1 MPTYNFT
8 SDLRIASLPERL
20 KSAANEIMSNE
31 LSLDKSASN
40 NRATLAFY
48 FNLVEGSNTLKLA
61 ANGSVTEVVRNFVL
75 KFQFPNTYTADLFN
89 KNKEEGLLVAP
100 LRECVKLLAHQY
112 LVNKETQPYLTY
124 DEIRYYI
131 FATPYR
137 WIGASSHTYSDIIQE
152 ILTNRQNST
161 DYTSLIES
169 ELSWKQYERQSREMI
184 SIIPYACDAFITK
197 KGMLILEM
205 PSPLS
210 DNFADC
216 LHFLASV
223 LKGDTYWDCSNHEYN
238 TLTKQS
244 YTEYMDING
253 EVELCRQSM
262 PCQLTG
268 DFNTVDQPLQLI
280 YYGAPGTGKSF
291 TIDKATNENNS
302 VRTTFHP
309 DSDYASFVGA
319 YKPTMAPM
327 PVHAFV
333 GTTVHHAKNAE
344 NEKAYEKKIVYKY
357 VPQAFLKAYVEAWKR
372 YAAGEDNP
380 YYLVIEEINR
390 GNCAQIF
397 GDLFQLLDRN
407 NMGCSSY
414 AISADEDIAQ
424 FLREDDKGFGK
435 LTEEQ
440 KNAIGEFKLKK
451 DSGVEENIGYEI
463 LNGSKLLLPPNLRIW
478 ATMNTS
484 DQSLFPIDSAFK
496 RRWNWEYMPIEYD
509 PTDKNTNERLAWKL
523 EVRGK
528 MYYWG
533 QFLDYINPKILKLTM
548 SEDKQMGYFFA
559 KPDKRGTDGR
569 LDIISEKVF
578 VNKVLFYLW
587 TDVFKDYDLTEDPFV
602 YENEGSKTRIA
613 YRFTD
618 FFPVENNDMLTKFV
632 EGFKLPV
639 VGEQSEDNTANTE
652 EATKRTYGR
661 SLVVK
666 FPDGTQIKGDTQFD
680 SYMQTLQKIGL
691 DKAAEVIAKKGYSR
705 NQAPLISKEKY
716 EAIESSP
723 TFSYVQSGDYYIIKG
738 IDSMEGTLK
747 GISKELGLGLEV
759 YFE

>member
-1 MPTYNFT
+1 MKHILIKGFKSLNGQVEILD
-8 SDLRIASLPERL
+8 SDLLCYVVKNISRGATGIRTISKSLL
-20 KSAANEIMSNE
+20 NEYVEYFDKHPNNNADQARKDLAGLTTIDKFEYGYSSTLMTMAKMVLGEE
-31 LSLDKSASN
+31 LSQQDK
-40 NRATLAFY
+40 
-48 FNLVEGSNTLKLA
+48 LVSSVVPVP
-61 ANGSVTEVVRNFVL
+61 AN
-75 KFQFPNTYTADLFN
+75 
-89 KNKEEGLLVAP
+89 
-100 LRECVKLLAHQY
+100 Y
-112 LVNKETQPYLTY
+112 L
-124 DEIRYYI
+124 
-131 FATPYR
+131 
-137 WIGASSHTYSDIIQE
+137 
-152 ILTNRQNST
+152 
-161 DYTSLIES
+161 
-169 ELSWKQYERQSREMI
+169 
-184 SIIPYACDAFITK
+184 
-197 KGMLILEM
+197 
-205 PSPLS
+205 
-210 DNFADC
+210 
-216 LHFLASV
+216 
-223 LKGDTYWDCSNHEYN
+223 
-238 TLTKQS
+238 
-244 YTEYMDING
+244 
-253 EVELCRQSM
+253 
-262 PCQLTG
+262 
-268 DFNTVDQPLQLI
+268 DQPLQLI

-319 YKPTMAPM
+319 YKPTMENVPITVSGVSPNSGGYAM
-327 PVHAFV
+327 FV
-333 GTTVHHAKNAE
+333 KGNDNHPGTE
-344 NEKAYEKKIVYKY
+344 RKIVYKY

-372 YAAGEDNP
+372 YAAGKDNP

-414 AISADEDIAQ
+414 AICADEDIAQ
-424 FLREDDKGFGK
+424 FLREDKNGFALKKTADGNG
-435 LTEEQ
+435 LTQEQ
-440 KNAIGEFKLKK
+440 RETISSFVLVK
-451 DSGVEENIGYEI
+451 DSGVEEHIGPEI
-463 LNGSKLLLPPNLRIW
+463 LNGSKLLIPPNLRIW

-496 RRWNWEYMPIEYD
+496 RRWNWEYIPIEYD
-509 PTDKNTNERLAWKL
+509 PTDKNTGERLAWKF
-523 EVRGK
+523 EVGGK
-528 MYYWG
+528 RYYWG
-533 QFLDYINPKILKLTM
+533 KFLDYINPKILKLTM

-569 LDIISEKVF
+569 LDVISEKVF

-587 TDVFKDYDLTEDPFV
+587 TDVFKDYDLTEAPFV
-602 YENEGSKTRIA
+602 YKDKEGKNVA

-618 FFPVENNDMLTKFV
+618 FFPVENNDMLARFV
-632 EGFKLPV
+632 NGMGLTV

-680 SYMQTLQKIGL
+680 SYMQALQKIGL

-738 IDSMEGTLK
+738 IDTMEGTLK
-747 GISKELGLGLEV
+747 GISKDLGLDLDV

>member
-1 MPTYNFT
+1 MIRIFKFKKNDLNPSAGKQIEYSGSDVRDFFHFSTDEVTVHFRYKSHIEGDYLNGLKFT
-8 SDLRIASLPERL
+8 STFKLSPARGDYKCYGNPDGSINL
-20 KSAANEIMSNE
+20 KNFF
-31 LSLDKSASN
+31 LDKLHLSVEEN
-40 NRATLAFY
+40 IEDFY
-48 FNLVEGSNTLKLA
+48 ALKKI
-61 ANGSVTEVVRNFVL
+61 SE
-75 KFQFPNTYTADLFN
+75 
-89 KNKEEGLLVAP
+89 
-100 LRECVKLLAHQY
+100 
-112 LVNKETQPYLTY
+112 
-124 DEIRYYI
+124 
-131 FATPYR
+131 
-137 WIGASSHTYSDIIQE
+137 
-152 ILTNRQNST
+152 T
-161 DYTSLIES
+161 DYILSYFPKDTEFS
-169 ELSWKQYERQSREMI
+169 EVAEFFFSQNTDISGEKELKEHDEM
-184 SIIPYACDAFITK
+184 
-197 KGMLILEM
+197 L
-205 PSPLS
+205 
-210 DNFADC
+210 
-216 LHFLASV
+216 
-223 LKGDTYWDCSNHEYN
+223 
-238 TLTKQS
+238 
-244 YTEYMDING
+244 
-253 EVELCRQSM
+253 
-262 PCQLTG
+262 
-268 DFNTVDQPLQLI
+268 DQPLQLI

-291 TIDKATNENNS
+291 TIDQVTNENNS

-319 YKPTMAPM
+319 YKPTMENVRM
-327 PVHAFV
+327 SKTFTSSKE
-333 GTTVHHAKNAE
+333 GTYAE
-344 NEKAYEKKIVYKY
+344 YVQKTDSHPGTEKKIVYKY

-424 FLREDDKGFGK
+424 FLRDDEKGFGK

-440 KNAIGEFKLKK
+440 INAIEGFKLKK
-451 DSGVEENIGYEI
+451 DSGVEEEIGPDI

-509 PTDKNTNERLAWKL
+509 PTDKNTGERLAWKF

-528 MYYWG
+528 TYYWG
-533 QFLDYINPKILKLTM
+533 KFLDYINPKILKLTM

-569 LDIISEKVF
+569 LDVISEKVF

-602 YENEGSKTRIA
+602 YENEGSKTRTA

-618 FFPVENNDMLTKFV
+618 FFPVENNDMLAKFV

-639 VGEQSEDNTANTE
+639 VGEQSDDNTANTE

-680 SYMQTLQKIGL
+680 SYMQALQKIGL

-723 TFSYVQSGDYYIIKG
+723 TFSYVQSGDFYIIKG
-738 IDSMEGTLK
+738 IDTMEGTLK
-747 GISKELGLGLEV
+747 GISKDLGLDLDV

>member
-1 MPTYNFT
+1 MIRIFKFKKNDLNPSAGKQIEYSVSDVRDFFHFSTDEVTVHFRYISHIEGDYLNGLKFT
-8 SDLRIASLPERL
+8 STFKLSPARGDYKCYGNPDGSINL
-20 KSAANEIMSNE
+20 KNFF
-31 LSLDKSASN
+31 LDKLHLSVEEN
-40 NRATLAFY
+40 IEDFY
-48 FNLVEGSNTLKLA
+48 ALKKI
-61 ANGSVTEVVRNFVL
+61 SE
-75 KFQFPNTYTADLFN
+75 
-89 KNKEEGLLVAP
+89 
-100 LRECVKLLAHQY
+100 
-112 LVNKETQPYLTY
+112 
-124 DEIRYYI
+124 
-131 FATPYR
+131 
-137 WIGASSHTYSDIIQE
+137 
-152 ILTNRQNST
+152 T
-161 DYTSLIES
+161 DYILSYFPKDTEFS
-169 ELSWKQYERQSREMI
+169 EVAEFFFSQNTDISGEKELKEHDEM
-184 SIIPYACDAFITK
+184 
-197 KGMLILEM
+197 L
-205 PSPLS
+205 
-210 DNFADC
+210 
-216 LHFLASV
+216 
-223 LKGDTYWDCSNHEYN
+223 
-238 TLTKQS
+238 
-244 YTEYMDING
+244 
-253 EVELCRQSM
+253 
-262 PCQLTG
+262 
-268 DFNTVDQPLQLI
+268 DQPLQLI

-291 TIDKATNENNS
+291 TIDKTTNENNS

-319 YKPTMAPM
+319 YKPTMENVPIYATYQTKEGSYGEYLTKTDKHP
-327 PVHAFV
+327 
-333 GTTVHHAKNAE
+333 GTE
-344 NEKAYEKKIVYKY
+344 RKIVYKY

-440 KNAIGEFKLKK
+440 KNTISGFVLVK
-451 DSGVEENIGYEI
+451 DSGVEEHIGLEV

-533 QFLDYINPKILKLTM
+533 DFLAYINPKILKLTM

-569 LDIISEKVF
+569 LDVISEKVF

-602 YENEGSKTRIA
+602 YENEGSKTRTA

-618 FFPVENNDMLTKFV
+618 FFPVENNDMLAKFV

-639 VGEQSEDNTANTE
+639 VGEQSDDNTANTE

-680 SYMQTLQKIGL
+680 SYMQALQKIGL

-723 TFSYVQSGDYYIIKG
+723 TFSYVQSGDFYIIKG
-738 IDSMEGTLK
+738 IDTMEGTLK

>member
-1 MPTYNFT
+1 MVLLSALLESSTTVIAMHYILLKGFKSLNGQVEILDSDSLCFVVKNISRGAIGIRTISKSLLKEYVDYFDKHPDNNADQARKDLAGLT
-8 SDLRIASLPERL
+8 SIDKFEYGYSSTLMTLAKMVLGE
-20 KSAANEIMSNE
+20 E
-31 LSLDKSASN
+31 LSQQDK
-40 NRATLAFY
+40 
-48 FNLVEGSNTLKLA
+48 LVS
-61 ANGSVTEVVRNFVL
+61 SVVPEPTN
-75 KFQFPNTYTADLFN
+75 
-89 KNKEEGLLVAP
+89 
-100 LRECVKLLAHQY
+100 
-112 LVNKETQPYLTY
+112 
-124 DEIRYYI
+124 I
-131 FATPYR
+131 F
-137 WIGASSHTYSDIIQE
+137 E
-152 ILTNRQNST
+152 
-161 DYTSLIES
+161 
-169 ELSWKQYERQSREMI
+169 
-184 SIIPYACDAFITK
+184 
-197 KGMLILEM
+197 
-205 PSPLS
+205 
-210 DNFADC
+210 
-216 LHFLASV
+216 
-223 LKGDTYWDCSNHEYN
+223 
-238 TLTKQS
+238 
-244 YTEYMDING
+244 
-253 EVELCRQSM
+253 
-262 PCQLTG
+262 
-268 DFNTVDQPLQLI
+268 QPLQLI

-327 PVHAFV
+327 PVNAFV

-440 KNAIGEFKLKK
+440 KDAISGFVVVK
-451 DSGVEENIGYEI
+451 DSGEEELIGPKI
-463 LNGSKLLLPPNLRIW
+463 LNGLKLLLPPNLRIW

-509 PTDKNTNERLAWKL
+509 PKDKNTDERLAWKFK
-523 EVRGK
+523 VGDK
-528 MYYWG
+528 IYSWG
-533 QFLDYINPKILKLTM
+533 DFLAYINPKIFKLTM

-559 KPDKRGTDGR
+559 KPDKRGSDGR

-587 TDVFKDYDLTEDPFV
+587 TDVFKDYDLTEAPFV
-602 YENEGSKTRIA
+602 YENEGSKTRTA

-618 FFPVENNDMLTKFV
+618 FFPIEDYAKLANFVDGFGLKEVNITPLKNVLTIYLPDENKTFSGKNQRQTAIDFISHIGLERIRDKKIYS
-632 EGFKLPV
+632 GSKLLV
-639 VGEQSEDNTANTE
+639 FSQDDLDRDNTLLTGSHTAR
-652 EATKRTYGR
+652 KI
-661 SLVVK
+661 
-666 FPDGTQIKGDTQFD
+666 DGTEYYYNSDFNIDAHIKN
-680 SYMQTLQKIGL
+680 LKKI
-691 DKAAEVIAKKGYSR
+691 AAELGVKVEIQYS
-705 NQAPLISKEKY
+705 
-716 EAIESSP
+716 
-723 TFSYVQSGDYYIIKG
+723 
-738 IDSMEGTLK
+738 
-747 GISKELGLGLEV
+747 
-759 YFE
+759 

>member
-1 MPTYNFT
+1 MKVDVTTIFFNSVIPEATATAPWCVSIGQGKEKKINASIDGLQDILDGLIYKAVREQEFVDLSAGSKNNEYLLLSKFDKVFVNGSQINNLQMVVALVREHT
-8 SDLRIASLPERL
+8 KSHEGRLRISLPPYA
-20 KSAANEIMSNE
+20 KFDDGEIEFSNE
-31 LSLDKSASN
+31 QSYQAISEFLGCGNIYDGGCW
-40 NRATLAFY
+40 F
-48 FNLVEGSNTLKLA
+48 VDDI
-61 ANGSVTEVVRNFVL
+61 SVHD
-75 KFQFPNTYTADLFN
+75 Q
-89 KNKEEGLLVAP
+89 
-100 LRECVKLLAHQY
+100 
-112 LVNKETQPYLTY
+112 
-124 DEIRYYI
+124 DE
-131 FATPYR
+131 
-137 WIGASSHTYSDIIQE
+137 
-152 ILTNRQNST
+152 
-161 DYTSLIES
+161 
-169 ELSWKQYERQSREMI
+169 
-184 SIIPYACDAFITK
+184 
-197 KGMLILEM
+197 
-205 PSPLS
+205 
-210 DNFADC
+210 
-216 LHFLASV
+216 LHFSCVVVNQNERMSYKTSQLRSAEWQGLVPEEHNYMRIPCIPQSN
-223 LKGDTYWDCSNHEYN
+223 DT
-238 TLTKQS
+238 
-244 YTEYMDING
+244 
-253 EVELCRQSM
+253 
-262 PCQLTG
+262 
-268 DFNTVDQPLQLI
+268 LQLI

-372 YAAGEDNP
+372 YSAGEDNP

-424 FLREDDKGFGK
+424 FLRDDVKGFALKKTKDGEG
-435 LTEEQ
+435 LTQ
-440 KNAIGEFKLKK
+440 QQRDVIASFKLEK
-451 DSGVEENIGYEI
+451 DSGEVEEIGFDI
-463 LNGSKLLLPPNLRIW
+463 LDGSKLLLPPNLRIW

-509 PTDKNTNERLAWKL
+509 PTDKNTGERLAWKL

-533 QFLDYINPKILKLTM
+533 QFLDYINPRILKLTM

-559 KPDKRGTDGR
+559 KPNKRGRDGR

-587 TDVFKDYDLTEDPFV
+587 TDVFKDYDLTEAPFV
-602 YENEGSKTRIA
+602 YEHENSKTRTA

-618 FFPVENNDMLTKFV
+618 FFSTKGDDMLARFV

-639 VGEQSEDNTANTE
+639 VEEQSEEDQDTDPDETYREDGNNNSRTLDHYTVNGNGNFLMGPAAIQAMNIFIANNPDYSANEIVSEWSSFKWPKVYTTE
-652 EATKRTYGR
+652 QYEEKKSKSIDTRIDKRYTPFDL
-661 SLVVK
+661 SN
-666 FPDGTQIKGDTQFD
+666 GDTI
-680 SYMQTLQKIGL
+680 YMSIGFIPETMADFIHILDTKDWGITIRKI
-691 DKAAEVIAKKGYSR
+691 D
-705 NQAPLISKEKY
+705 
-716 EAIESSP
+716 
-723 TFSYVQSGDYYIIKG
+723 
-738 IDSMEGTLK
+738 
-747 GISKELGLGLEV
+747 
-759 YFE
+759 

>member
-1 MPTYNFT
+1 MELT
-8 SDLRIASLPERL
+8 DLSLLAASVQKRYQECFIPKDCHLPENFKEHFKKFNYNDLIEYFEYSLVVHASSSLNIYIPNQWIYIAYFFVDYYRMIKAYKEKVSSL
-20 KSAANEIMSNE
+20 MSKEDIKACANNE
-31 LSLDKSASN
+31 EKARNILFRYNGDDKEFLIKFLSDYSWWAGGKTLDRNDYYVSPILSLA
-40 NRATLAFY
+40 
-48 FNLVEGSNTLKLA
+48 G
-61 ANGSVTEVVRNFVL
+61 
-75 KFQFPNTYTADLFN
+75 
-89 KNKEEGLLVAP
+89 
-100 LRECVKLLAHQY
+100 
-112 LVNKETQPYLTY
+112 LVNASQS
-124 DEIRYYI
+124 YI
-131 FATPYR
+131 A
-137 WIGASSHTYSDIIQE
+137 DICKN
-152 ILTNRQNST
+152 LA
-161 DYTSLIES
+161 ES
-169 ELSWKQYERQSREMI
+169 ELAYN
-184 SIIPYACDAFITK
+184 
-197 KGMLILEM
+197 ILDE
-205 PSPLS
+205 SFSSGLGILS
-210 DNFADC
+210 SNKSAN
-216 LHFLASV
+216 
-223 LKGDTYWDCSNHEYN
+223 DT
-238 TLTKQS
+238 
-244 YTEYMDING
+244 
-253 EVELCRQSM
+253 
-262 PCQLTG
+262 
-268 DFNTVDQPLQLI
+268 LQLI

-291 TIDKATNENNS
+291 TIDQVTNENNS

-319 YKPTMAPM
+319 YKPTMENVRM
-327 PVHAFV
+327 SKTFTSSKE
-333 GTTVHHAKNAE
+333 GTYAE
-344 NEKAYEKKIVYKY
+344 YVQKTDSHPGTEKKIVYKY

-424 FLREDDKGFGK
+424 FLRDDEKGFGK

-440 KNAIGEFKLKK
+440 INAIEGFKLKK
-451 DSGVEENIGYEI
+451 DSGVEEEIGPDI

-509 PTDKNTNERLAWKL
+509 PTDKNTGERLAWKF

-528 MYYWG
+528 TYYWG
-533 QFLDYINPKILKLTM
+533 KFLDYINPKILKLTM

-569 LDIISEKVF
+569 LDVISEKVF

-602 YENEGSKTRIA
+602 YENEGSKTRTA

-618 FFPVENNDMLTKFV
+618 FFPVENNDMLAKFV

-639 VGEQSEDNTANTE
+639 VGEQSDDNTANTE
-652 EATKRTYGR
+652 ETTKRTYGR

-680 SYMQTLQKIGL
+680 SYMQALQKIGL

-723 TFSYVQSGDYYIIKG
+723 TFSYVQSGDFYIIKG
-738 IDSMEGTLK
+738 IDTMEGTLK

>member
-1 MPTYNFT
+1 MKVDVTTIFFNSVIPEATATAPWCVSIGQGKEKKINASIDGLQDILDGLIYKAVREQEFVDLSAGSKNNEYLLLSKFDKVFVNGSQINNLHMVVALVREHT
-8 SDLRIASLPERL
+8 KSHEGRLRISLPPYAKFDDGEIKFSNEQSYQSISDFLGCGNIYDGGCWFVDDISVHDQDELHFSCVVVNQNERMSYKTSQLRSAEWQGLVPDEHNYVGIPCVL
-20 KSAANEIMSNE
+20 KSN
-31 LSLDKSASN
+31 
-40 NRATLAFY
+40 
-48 FNLVEGSNTLKLA
+48 
-61 ANGSVTEVVRNFVL
+61 
-75 KFQFPNTYTADLFN
+75 
-89 KNKEEGLLVAP
+89 
-100 LRECVKLLAHQY
+100 
-112 LVNKETQPYLTY
+112 
-124 DEIRYYI
+124 
-131 FATPYR
+131 
-137 WIGASSHTYSDIIQE
+137 
-152 ILTNRQNST
+152 
-161 DYTSLIES
+161 
-169 ELSWKQYERQSREMI
+169 
-184 SIIPYACDAFITK
+184 
-197 KGMLILEM
+197 
-205 PSPLS
+205 
-210 DNFADC
+210 
-216 LHFLASV
+216 
-223 LKGDTYWDCSNHEYN
+223 DT
-238 TLTKQS
+238 
-244 YTEYMDING
+244 
-253 EVELCRQSM
+253 
-262 PCQLTG
+262 
-268 DFNTVDQPLQLI
+268 LQLI

-291 TIDKATNENNS
+291 TIDQVTNENNS

-319 YKPTMAPM
+319 YKPTMENV
-327 PVHAFV
+327 PVYATYQTKEGSYGEYLTKTDKHP
-333 GTTVHHAKNAE
+333 GTE
-344 NEKAYEKKIVYKY
+344 RKIVYKY

-372 YAAGEDNP
+372 YSAGEDNP

-424 FLREDDKGFGK
+424 FLRDDEKGFGK

-440 KNAIGEFKLKK
+440 INAIEGFKLKK
-451 DSGVEENIGYEI
+451 DSGVEEEIGPDI

-509 PTDKNTNERLAWKL
+509 PTDKNTGERLAWKF

-528 MYYWG
+528 TYYWG
-533 QFLDYINPKILKLTM
+533 KFLDYINPRILKLTM

-559 KPDKRGTDGR
+559 KPDKRGNDGK
-569 LDIISEKVF
+569 LDVISEKVF

-602 YENEGSKTRIA
+602 YKDKEGKNVA

-618 FFPVENNDMLTKFV
+618 FFPVENNDMLARFV
-632 EGFKLPV
+632 NGMGLTV

-680 SYMQTLQKIGL
+680 SYMQALQKIGL

-716 EAIESSP
+716 EAIENSP
-723 TFSYVQSGDYYIIKG
+723 TFSYVQDGDYYIIKG
-738 IDSMEGTLK
+738 IDTMEGTLN
-747 GISKELGLGLEV
+747 GISKELGLNLEV

>member
-1 MPTYNFT
+1 MQELTKIVARQDANFKLSPSSSNET
-8 SDLRIASLPERL
+8 SINLS
-20 KSAANEIMSNE
+20 NEISNLISDE
-31 LSLDKSASN
+31 SGEVSFRIYKDDLVKAISTLCLMPKVYMKKDTEPSKLYDILQDLSQQISVQFGESISTIYTINILKRDDG
-40 NRATLAFY
+40 RAY
-48 FNLVEGSNTLKLA
+48 FNNLKKPNGFNIRSFLVEQFSEITFRKNDDGSLEMRLNTLLPDDSIERK
-61 ANGSVTEVVRNFVL
+61 SVDTS
-75 KFQFPNTYTADLFN
+75 
-89 KNKEEGLLVAP
+89 
-100 LRECVKLLAHQY
+100 
-112 LVNKETQPYLTY
+112 
-124 DEIRYYI
+124 
-131 FATPYR
+131 ATF
-137 WIGASSHTYSDIIQE
+137 DI
-152 ILTNRQNST
+152 
-161 DYTSLIES
+161 
-169 ELSWKQYERQSREMI
+169 
-184 SIIPYACDAFITK
+184 
-197 KGMLILEM
+197 
-205 PSPLS
+205 
-210 DNFADC
+210 
-216 LHFLASV
+216 
-223 LKGDTYWDCSNHEYN
+223 
-238 TLTKQS
+238 
-244 YTEYMDING
+244 
-253 EVELCRQSM
+253 
-262 PCQLTG
+262 
-268 DFNTVDQPLQLI
+268 DQPLQLI

-291 TIDKATNENNS
+291 TIDQVTNENNS

-327 PVHAFV
+327 PINAFV

-372 YAAGEDNP
+372 YSAGEDNP

-414 AISADEDIAQ
+414 AINADEDIAQ
-424 FLREDDKGFGK
+424 FLRDDEKGFGK

-440 KNAIGEFKLKK
+440 INAIEGFKLKK
-451 DSGVEENIGYEI
+451 DSGVEEEIGSDI

-509 PTDKNTNERLAWKL
+509 PTDKNTGERLAWKF

-528 MYYWG
+528 TYYWG
-533 QFLDYINPKILKLTM
+533 KFLDYINPKILKLTM

-559 KPDKRGTDGR
+559 KPDNRGTDGR
-569 LDIISEKVF
+569 LDVISEKVF

-602 YENEGSKTRIA
+602 YKDKEGKNVA

-618 FFPVENNDMLTKFV
+618 FFPVENNDMLARFV
-632 EGFKLPV
+632 NGMGLTV

-680 SYMQTLQKIGL
+680 SYMQALQKIGL

-716 EAIESSP
+716 EAIENSP
-723 TFSYVQSGDYYIIKG
+723 TFSYVQDGDYYIIKG
-738 IDSMEGTLK
+738 IDTMEGTLN
-747 GISKELGLGLEV
+747 GISKELGLNLEV

>member
-1 MPTYNFT
+1 MQELTKIVARQDANFKLSPSSSNET
-8 SDLRIASLPERL
+8 SINLSNEISNLISDESGEVSFRIYKDDLVKAISTLCLIPKVYMKKDTEPSKLYDILQDLSQQISVQFGDSASSIYTINILKRDDGRAYFNNLKKPNGFNIRSFLVEQFSEITFRKNDDGSLEIRLNTLLPEDSIER
-20 KSAANEIMSNE
+20 KSV
-31 LSLDKSASN
+31 D
-40 NRATLAFY
+40 T
-48 FNLVEGSNTLKLA
+48 
-61 ANGSVTEVVRNFVL
+61 SVSF
-75 KFQFPNTYTADLFN
+75 
-89 KNKEEGLLVAP
+89 
-100 LRECVKLLAHQY
+100 
-112 LVNKETQPYLTY
+112 
-124 DEIRYYI
+124 
-131 FATPYR
+131 
-137 WIGASSHTYSDIIQE
+137 DI
-152 ILTNRQNST
+152 
-161 DYTSLIES
+161 
-169 ELSWKQYERQSREMI
+169 
-184 SIIPYACDAFITK
+184 
-197 KGMLILEM
+197 
-205 PSPLS
+205 
-210 DNFADC
+210 
-216 LHFLASV
+216 
-223 LKGDTYWDCSNHEYN
+223 
-238 TLTKQS
+238 
-244 YTEYMDING
+244 
-253 EVELCRQSM
+253 
-262 PCQLTG
+262 
-268 DFNTVDQPLQLI
+268 DQPLQLI

-344 NEKAYEKKIVYKY
+344 NKEAYEKKIVYKY

-372 YAAGEDNP
+372 YAASEDNP
-380 YYLVIEEINR
+380 YCLVIEEINR

-440 KNAIGEFKLKK
+440 RNAISGFVLKK
-451 DSGVEENIGYEI
+451 DSKVEEKIGSEI

-509 PTDKNTNERLAWKL
+509 PTDKNTGERLAWKL

-587 TDVFKDYDLTEDPFV
+587 TDVFKDYDLTEEPFV
-602 YENEGSKTRIA
+602 YENETSKAKTP

-618 FFPVENNDMLTKFV
+618 FFSTKGADMLAKFV

-639 VGEQSEDNTANTE
+639 VGELTDEDNNTDLDEMDSEDGNNNSRTLDRYTVNGNGNFLMGPAAIQAMTIFITNNPDYSANEIVSKWGGFKWPKVYTAEQYE
-652 EATKRTYGR
+652 EKKSKSTDTRIDKRYTSFDLSNGDVIYMSIGFIPETMADFIRILDTKDWGITIR
-661 SLVVK
+661 
-666 FPDGTQIKGDTQFD
+666 
-680 SYMQTLQKIGL
+680 KI
-691 DKAAEVIAKKGYSR
+691 D
-705 NQAPLISKEKY
+705 
-716 EAIESSP
+716 
-723 TFSYVQSGDYYIIKG
+723 
-738 IDSMEGTLK
+738 
-747 GISKELGLGLEV
+747 
-759 YFE
+759 

>member
-1 MPTYNFT
+1 MKELTKVVARQDANFKLSPSSSNETSINLSNDISNLISDESGAVSFKIYKDDLVKAISILCLMPKVYMKKDTEPSKLYNILQ
-8 SDLRIASLPERL
+8 DLSQQISVQFGESISTIYTINILKRDDGRAYFNNLKKPNGFNIRSFLVEQYSEITFRKNDDGSLEMRLNTLLPE
-20 KSAANEIMSNE
+20 EG
-31 LSLDKSASN
+31 
-40 NRATLAFY
+40 
-48 FNLVEGSNTLKLA
+48 VERKPVDTSIP
-61 ANGSVTEVVRNFVL
+61 F
-75 KFQFPNTYTADLFN
+75 DLN
-89 KNKEEGLLVAP
+89 
-100 LRECVKLLAHQY
+100 
-112 LVNKETQPYLTY
+112 
-124 DEIRYYI
+124 
-131 FATPYR
+131 
-137 WIGASSHTYSDIIQE
+137 
-152 ILTNRQNST
+152 
-161 DYTSLIES
+161 
-169 ELSWKQYERQSREMI
+169 
-184 SIIPYACDAFITK
+184 
-197 KGMLILEM
+197 
-205 PSPLS
+205 
-210 DNFADC
+210 
-216 LHFLASV
+216 
-223 LKGDTYWDCSNHEYN
+223 
-238 TLTKQS
+238 
-244 YTEYMDING
+244 
-253 EVELCRQSM
+253 
-262 PCQLTG
+262 
-268 DFNTVDQPLQLI
+268 QPLQLI

-291 TIDKATNENNS
+291 TIDQVTNENNS

-327 PVHAFV
+327 PINAFV

-372 YAAGEDNP
+372 YSAGEDNP

-424 FLREDDKGFGK
+424 FLREDEKGFGK

-440 KNAIGEFKLKK
+440 KDVIGEFKLKK
-451 DSGVEENIGYEI
+451 DNGVEEKIGPEI

-509 PTDKNTNERLAWKL
+509 PTDKNTGERLAWKL

-528 MYYWG
+528 VYYWG
-533 QFLDYINPKILKLTM
+533 QFLDYINPRILKLTM

-559 KPDKRGTDGR
+559 KPDKRGSDGR
-569 LDIISEKVF
+569 LDIISEKGF

-602 YENEGSKTRIA
+602 YENEGSKTRTA

-618 FFPVENNDMLTKFV
+618 FFSTKGADMLAKFV

-639 VGEQSEDNTANTE
+639 VGEQSEEDQDTDPDETYSEDGNNSSRTLDRYTVNGNGNFLMGPAAIQAMNIFIANNPDYSANEIVSEWSSFKWPKVYTTE
-652 EATKRTYGR
+652 QYEEKKSKSTDTRIDKRYTPFDL
-661 SLVVK
+661 SN
-666 FPDGTQIKGDTQFD
+666 GDTI
-680 SYMQTLQKIGL
+680 YMSIGFIPETMADFIRILDTKDWGITIRKI
-691 DKAAEVIAKKGYSR
+691 D
-705 NQAPLISKEKY
+705 
-716 EAIESSP
+716 
-723 TFSYVQSGDYYIIKG
+723 
-738 IDSMEGTLK
+738 
-747 GISKELGLGLEV
+747 
-759 YFE
+759 

>member
-1 MPTYNFT
+1 MQELTKIVARQDANFKLSPSSSNET
-8 SDLRIASLPERL
+8 SINLS
-20 KSAANEIMSNE
+20 NEISNLISDE
-31 LSLDKSASN
+31 SGEVSFRIYKDDLVKAISTLCLIPKVYMKKDTEPSKLYDILQDLSQQISVQFGESISTIYTINILKRDDG
-40 NRATLAFY
+40 RAY
-48 FNLVEGSNTLKLA
+48 FNNLKKPNGFNIRSFLVEQFSEITFRKNDDGSLEMRLNTLLPDDSIERK
-61 ANGSVTEVVRNFVL
+61 SVDTS
-75 KFQFPNTYTADLFN
+75 
-89 KNKEEGLLVAP
+89 
-100 LRECVKLLAHQY
+100 
-112 LVNKETQPYLTY
+112 
-124 DEIRYYI
+124 
-131 FATPYR
+131 ATF
-137 WIGASSHTYSDIIQE
+137 DI
-152 ILTNRQNST
+152 
-161 DYTSLIES
+161 
-169 ELSWKQYERQSREMI
+169 
-184 SIIPYACDAFITK
+184 
-197 KGMLILEM
+197 
-205 PSPLS
+205 
-210 DNFADC
+210 
-216 LHFLASV
+216 
-223 LKGDTYWDCSNHEYN
+223 
-238 TLTKQS
+238 
-244 YTEYMDING
+244 
-253 EVELCRQSM
+253 
-262 PCQLTG
+262 
-268 DFNTVDQPLQLI
+268 DQPLQLI

-291 TIDKATNENNS
+291 TIDQVTNENNS

-327 PVHAFV
+327 PINAFV

-372 YAAGEDNP
+372 YSAGEDNP

-414 AISADEDIAQ
+414 AINADEDIAQ
-424 FLREDDKGFGK
+424 FLRDDEKGFGK

-440 KNAIGEFKLKK
+440 INAIEGFKLKK
-451 DSGVEENIGYEI
+451 DSGVEEEIGSDI

-509 PTDKNTNERLAWKL
+509 PTDKNTGERLAWKF

-528 MYYWG
+528 TYYWG
-533 QFLDYINPKILKLTM
+533 KFLDYINPKILKLTM

-559 KPDKRGTDGR
+559 KPDNRGTDGR
-569 LDIISEKVF
+569 LDVISEKVF

-602 YENEGSKTRIA
+602 YKDKEGKNVA

-618 FFPVENNDMLTKFV
+618 FFPVENNDMLARFV
-632 EGFKLPV
+632 NGMGLTV

-680 SYMQTLQKIGL
+680 SYMQALQKIGL

-716 EAIESSP
+716 EAIENSP
-723 TFSYVQSGDYYIIKG
+723 TFSYVQDGDYYIIKG
-738 IDSMEGTLK
+738 IDTMEGTLN
-747 GISKELGLGLEV
+747 GISKELGLNLEV

>member
-1 MPTYNFT
+1 MIHIFKFKKNDLNPSSGKQLEFSSSEIEQFFRFKNPEVTIQINYISFESASALNNIRFYST
-8 SDLRIASLPERL
+8 FKLSPKRGDYKCYGNTDGSINLKDFFIEKLHLTLDENLDDFFALKRLSDIRYLLYYIPRASKLGELLSMWCSQNVELPQSAQSLRNYT
-20 KSAANEIMSNE
+20 KY
-31 LSLDKSASN
+31 LDK
-40 NRATLAFY
+40 
-48 FNLVEGSNTLKLA
+48 
-61 ANGSVTEVVRNFVL
+61 
-75 KFQFPNTYTADLFN
+75 
-89 KNKEEGLLVAP
+89 
-100 LRECVKLLAHQY
+100 
-112 LVNKETQPYLTY
+112 
-124 DEIRYYI
+124 
-131 FATPYR
+131 
-137 WIGASSHTYSDIIQE
+137 
-152 ILTNRQNST
+152 
-161 DYTSLIES
+161 
-169 ELSWKQYERQSREMI
+169 
-184 SIIPYACDAFITK
+184 
-197 KGMLILEM
+197 
-205 PSPLS
+205 
-210 DNFADC
+210 
-216 LHFLASV
+216 
-223 LKGDTYWDCSNHEYN
+223 
-238 TLTKQS
+238 
-244 YTEYMDING
+244 
-253 EVELCRQSM
+253 
-262 PCQLTG
+262 
-268 DFNTVDQPLQLI
+268 PLQLI

-291 TIDKATNENNS
+291 TIDQVTNENNS

-333 GTTVHHAKNAE
+333 GTTVHHAKNSE
-344 NEKAYEKKIVYKY
+344 NKEAYEKKIVYKY
-357 VPQAFLKAYVEAWKR
+357 VPQAFLKAYVEAWKI

-435 LTEEQ
+435 LNEEQ
-440 KNAIGEFKLKK
+440 KEAIGKFRLKK
-451 DSGVEENIGYEI
+451 DSGVEEHIGLEI

-496 RRWNWEYMPIEYD
+496 RRWNWEYIPIEYD
-509 PTDKNTNERLAWKL
+509 PTDKNTGERLAWKF

-533 QFLDYINPKILKLTM
+533 DFLAYINPKILKLTM

-559 KPDKRGTDGR
+559 KPDKRGNDGK

-602 YENEGSKTRIA
+602 YENEGSKTRTA

-618 FFPVENNDMLTKFV
+618 FFSTKGVDMLAKFV

-639 VGEQSEDNTANTE
+639 VGELTE
-652 EATKRTYGR
+652 EDINIDPDEMDNEDGNNNSRTLDRYTVNGNGNFLMGPAAIQAMTIFIANNPNYSANEIVSKWGGFKWPKVYTAEQYEEKKSKSTDTRIDKRYSSFDLSNGDVIYMSIGFIPETMADFIRILDTKDWGITIR
-661 SLVVK
+661 
-666 FPDGTQIKGDTQFD
+666 
-680 SYMQTLQKIGL
+680 KI
-691 DKAAEVIAKKGYSR
+691 D
-705 NQAPLISKEKY
+705 
-716 EAIESSP
+716 
-723 TFSYVQSGDYYIIKG
+723 
-738 IDSMEGTLK
+738 
-747 GISKELGLGLEV
+747 
-759 YFE
+759 